1 MNATRR
7 GLNRFLL
14 FLVAVVL
21 LGMGVLSLAVGLLPG
36 GTDTWTSVMGGFQG
50 WLESLGRES
59 AGWGAVA
66 AIVVLA
72 IILILI
78 ASAAVRGRRQAP
90 LQSTGSAND
99 EGRITVT
106 DGFASEALK
115 NALGERDEILS
126 SRVSAGEV
134 GKESVLHVAVT
145 PRQNT
150 SPRDVAEHVDTLVT
164 NLAALTGQNL
174 RAYIS
179 IHSGLRA
186 KLARDNTR
194 VH

>member
-7 GLNRFLL
+7 GLNRFRL

-21 LGMGVLSLAVGLLPG
+21 LGLGALALAVGLLPG

-126 SRVSAGEV
+126 SRISAGDV
-134 GKESVLHVAVT
+134 RKESVLHVAVT

>member
-7 GLNRFLL
+7 GLNRF
-14 FLVAVVL
+14 VL
-21 LGMGVLSLAVGLLPG
+21 LLVGIILLAAGALGLAVGLLPG
-36 GTDTWTSVMGGFQG
+36 GADTWTTVTGGFQG

-66 AIVVLA
+66 ALVVVA
-72 IILILI
+72 IILIVI

-90 LQSTGSAND
+90 LQSTGSASD

-106 DGFASEALK
+106 DNFAAEALK
-115 NALGERDEILS
+115 NALADRDEILS
-126 SRVSAGEV
+126 SKVTAGEIS
-134 GKESVLHVAVT
+134 KESVLHVAVT

-150 SPRDVAEHVDTLVT
+150 SPRQVAEHVDTLVG
-164 NLAALTGQNL
+164 NLATLTGQNV
-174 RAYIS
+174 RTYIS

>member
-1 MNATRR
+1 MRIASIAT
-7 GLNRFLL
+7 GPI
-14 FLVAVVL
+14 AIT
-21 LGMGVLSLAVGLLPG
+21 GAAVGALGNVLFG
-36 GTDTWTSVMGGFQG
+36 GGF
-50 WLESLGRES
+50 
-59 AGWGAVA
+59 ADT
-66 AIVVLA
+66 I
-72 IILILI
+72 
-78 ASAAVRGRRQAP
+78 
-90 LQSTGSAND
+90 TGSANA

-115 NALGERDEILS
+115 NALAERDEILS
-126 SRVSAGEV
+126 SRITAGEV
-134 GKESVLHVAVT
+134 GRESVLHVAVT

-150 SPRDVAEHVDTLVT
+150 SPREVAAHVDTLVT

-186 KLARDNTR
+186 KLARENTR

>member
-21 LGMGVLSLAVGLLPG
+21 LGLGALALAVGLLPG
-36 GTDTWTSVMGGFQG
+36 GTGTWTSVMGGFQG

-90 LQSTGSAND
+90 LQSTGSATD

-126 SRVSAGEV
+126 SRISAGEV
-134 GKESVLHVAVT
+134 GKQSVLHVAVT

-150 SPRDVAEHVDTLVT
+150 SPREVAQHVDTLVT

>member
-21 LGMGVLSLAVGLLPG
+21 LGLAALALAVGLLPG
-36 GTDTWTSVMGGFQG
+36 GADTWTSVMGGFQG

-66 AIVVLA
+66 AIVVLV
-72 IILILI
+72 ILLVLI
-78 ASAAVRGRRQAP
+78 ASAAVRGRRHAP
-90 LQSTGSAND
+90 LQSTGSASD

-126 SRVSAGEV
+126 SRITAGEV

-150 SPRDVAEHVDTLVT
+150 SPREVAEHVDTLVT
-164 NLAALTGQNL
+164 NLAAITGQNL

-186 KLARDNTR
+186 RLARDNTR

>member
-7 GLNRFLL
+7 GLNRFVL
-14 FLVAVVL
+14 FLVAVAL
-21 LGMGVLSLAVGLLPG
+21 LALGALALAVGLLPG

-50 WLESLGRES
+50 WLVSLGKES

-66 AIVVLA
+66 AFVVLA
-72 IILILI
+72 IILIAI
-78 ASAAVRGRRQAP
+78 ASAAVRGRRQAA
-90 LQSTGSAND
+90 LQSTGSANA

-115 NALGERDEILS
+115 NALAERDEILS
-126 SRVSAGEV
+126 SRITAGEIDR
-134 GKESVLHVAVT
+134 ESVLHVAVT

-150 SPRDVAEHVDTLVT
+150 SPRQVAEHVDTLVT
-164 NLAALTGQNL
+164 NLAAVTGQNL

-194 VH
+194 VN

>member
-7 GLNRFLL
+7 GLNRFVL
-14 FLVAVVL
+14 FLVGVAL
-21 LGMGVLSLAVGLLPG
+21 LAAGALALAVALLPG
-36 GTDTWTSVMGGFQG
+36 GTDTWTTVMGGFQG

-66 AIVVLA
+66 AFLVLA
-72 IILILI
+72 LVFIVI

-90 LQSTGSAND
+90 LQSTGSDSA

-106 DGFASEALK
+106 DGFAAEALK
-115 NALGERDEILS
+115 NALAERDEILS
-126 SRVSAGEV
+126 SRISAGEV
-134 GKESVLHVAVT
+134 QRESVLHVAVT

-150 SPRDVAEHVDTLVT
+150 SPRQVAEHVDTLVT

>member
-21 LGMGVLSLAVGLLPG
+21 LGLGALALAVGLLPG

-50 WLESLGRES
+50 WLQGLGRDS

-66 AIVVLA
+66 AFVVLA
-72 IILILI
+72 IILIVI
-78 ASAAVRGRRQAP
+78 AASAVRGRRQAP

-99 EGRITVT
+99 AGRITVT
-106 DGFASEALK
+106 DDFASEALK
-115 NALGERDEILS
+115 NALGDRDEILS
-126 SRVSAGEV
+126 SRISAGEI
-134 GKESVLHVAVT
+134 KNESVLHVAVT

-150 SPRDVAEHVDTLVT
+150 SPRQVAEHVDTLVT
-164 NLAALTGQNL
+164 NLAALTGQNV

-186 KLARDNTR
+186 KLARDNAR

>member
-7 GLNRFLL
+7 GLNRFFL
-14 FLVAVVL
+14 FLVAIVL
-21 LGMGVLSLAVGLLPG
+21 LAAGALALAVALVPG
-36 GTDTWTSVMGGFQG
+36 VADAWTSIAGGFQG
-50 WLESLGRES
+50 WLQDLGRDS

-72 IILILI
+72 IILIVM
-78 ASAAVRGRRQAP
+78 ASAAVRGRRHTP
-90 LQSTGSAND
+90 LQSTGSATDN
-99 EGRITVT
+99 GRITVT
-106 DGFASEALK
+106 DGFASAALN
-115 NALGERDEILS
+115 NALEERDEILS
-126 SRVSAGEV
+126 ARVTAGEV
-134 GKESVLHVAVT
+134 RHESVLHVAVT

-150 SPRDVAEHVDTLVT
+150 SPRQVAEHVETLVS
-164 NLAALTGQNL
+164 NLASLTGQEL

-194 VH
+194 VQ

>member
-7 GLNRFLL
+7 GLNRFVL

-21 LGMGVLSLAVGLLPG
+21 LAAGALALAVGLLPG

-66 AIVVLA
+66 AFVVLA
-72 IILILI
+72 VILIVI

-90 LQSTGSAND
+90 LQSTGSANA

-115 NALGERDEILS
+115 NALADRDEILS
-126 SRVSAGEV
+126 SRISAGEI
-134 GKESVLHVAVT
+134 GHESVLHVAVT

-150 SPRDVAEHVDTLVT
+150 SPRQVAEHVDTLVT
-164 NLAALTGQNL
+164 NLAAITGQNL

>member
-21 LGMGVLSLAVGLLPG
+21 LGLGALALAVGLLPG
-36 GTDTWTSVMGGFQG
+36 GIDTWTSVMGGFQG

-90 LQSTGSAND
+90 LQSTGSATD

-115 NALGERDEILS
+115 SALGERDEILS
-126 SRVSAGEV
+126 SRITAGEV
-134 GKESVLHVAVT
+134 AKQSVLHVAVT

>member
-14 FLVAVVL
+14 FLVGIIL
-21 LGMGVLSLAVGLLPG
+21 LAAGALALAVGLLPAG
-36 GTDTWTSVMGGFQG
+36 ADTWTSVMGGFQE
-50 WLESLGRES
+50 WLVSLGRES

-66 AIVVLA
+66 AIVVVA
-72 IILILI
+72 IILIVI
-78 ASAAVRGRRQAP
+78 AASAVRGRRQAP
-90 LQSTGSAND
+90 LQSTGSASD
-99 EGRITVT
+99 QGRITVT

-115 NALGERDEILS
+115 NALAERDEILS
-126 SRVSAGEV
+126 SKVTAGEIS
-134 GKESVLHVAVT
+134 KESVLHVAVT

-150 SPRDVAEHVDTLVT
+150 SPREVAEHVDTLVT

-186 KLARDNTR
+186 KLARDTTR

>member
-21 LGMGVLSLAVGLLPG
+21 LGLGALALAVGLLPG

-164 NLAALTGQNL
+164 NRAALTGQNL

>member
-21 LGMGVLSLAVGLLPG
+21 LGLGALALAVGLLPG

-72 IILILI
+72 ILLILI

>member
-21 LGMGVLSLAVGLLPG
+21 LGLAALALAVGLLPG

-66 AIVVLA
+66 AIVVLV
-72 IILILI
+72 ILLVLI
-78 ASAAVRGRRQAP
+78 ASAAVRGRRHAP
-90 LQSTGSAND
+90 LQSTGSASD

-126 SRVSAGEV
+126 SRITAGEV
-134 GKESVLHVAVT
+134 GKQSVLHVAVT

-150 SPRDVAEHVDTLVT
+150 SPREVAEHVDTLVT
-164 NLAALTGQNL
+164 NLAAITGQNL

-186 KLARDNTR
+186 RLARDNTR

>member
-7 GLNRFLL
+7 GLNRFIL

-21 LGMGVLSLAVGLLPG
+21 LAAGALALAVGLVPG
-36 GTDTWTSVMGGFQG
+36 GTDTWTTVMGGFQG
-50 WLESLGRES
+50 WLESLGRDS

-66 AIVVLA
+66 AFVVLG
-72 IILILI
+72 IILIVI
-78 ASAAVRGRRQAP
+78 ASSAVRGRRHAP
-90 LQSTGSAND
+90 LQSTGSASA

-115 NALGERDEILS
+115 NALAERDEILS
-126 SRVSAGEV
+126 SRVTAGEINR
-134 GKESVLHVAVT
+134 ESVLHVAVT

-150 SPRDVAEHVDTLVT
+150 SPRQVAEHVDTLVT

-179 IHSGLRA
+179 IHTGLRA

-194 VH
+194 VN

>member
-7 GLNRFLL
+7 GLNRFVL
-14 FLVAVVL
+14 FLVALVL
-21 LGMGVLSLAVGLLPG
+21 LALGALALAVGLLPDG
-36 GTDTWTSVMGGFQG
+36 ATTWTTVMGGFQG
-50 WLESLGRES
+50 WLVSLGRES

-72 IILILI
+72 IILIAI
-78 ASAAVRGRRQAP
+78 AASAVRGRRQAP
-90 LQSTGSAND
+90 LQSTGSANA
-99 EGRITVT
+99 EGRITIT

-115 NALGERDEILS
+115 NALAERDEILS
-126 SRVSAGEV
+126 SKVTAGEV
-134 GKESVLHVAVT
+134 GKESVLHVSVT

-150 SPRDVAEHVDTLVT
+150 SPREVAEHVDTLVT
-164 NLAALTGQNL
+164 NLATLTGQNL

-186 KLARDNTR
+186 KLARDTTR

>member
-14 FLVAVVL
+14 FLVAVAL
-21 LGMGVLSLAVGLLPG
+21 LAGGALALAVGLLPG
-36 GTDTWTSVMGGFQG
+36 GSEAWTNIVGGFQG
-50 WLESLGRES
+50 WLQGLGRET
-59 AGWGAVA
+59 AGWGAFA
-66 AIVVLA
+66 GLVVLA
-72 IILILI
+72 IILIAI
-78 ASAAVRGRRQAP
+78 VAAAVRGRRQAP
-90 LQSTGSAND
+90 LQSTGSANA

-126 SRVSAGEV
+126 ARISAGEV
-134 GKESVLHVAVT
+134 KNESVLHVAVT

-150 SPRDVAEHVDTLVT
+150 SPRQVADHVDTLVA
-164 NLAALTGQNL
+164 NLSALTGQDV
-174 RAYIS
+174 RTYIS

-186 KLARDNTR
+186 KLAHENTR

>member
-21 LGMGVLSLAVGLLPG
+21 LGLGALALAVGLLPG

-50 WLESLGRES
+50 WLQGLGRDS

-66 AIVVLA
+66 AFVVLA
-72 IILILI
+72 IILIVI
-78 ASAAVRGRRQAP
+78 AASAVRGRRQAP

-99 EGRITVT
+99 AGRITVT
-106 DGFASEALK
+106 DDFASEALN
-115 NALGERDEILS
+115 NALGDRDEILS
-126 SRVSAGEV
+126 SRISAGEI
-134 GKESVLHVAVT
+134 KNESVLHVAVT

-150 SPRDVAEHVDTLVT
+150 SPRQVAEHVDTLVT
-164 NLAALTGQNL
+164 NLAALTGQNV

-194 VH
+194 VQ

>member
-14 FLVAVVL
+14 FLVAVAL
-21 LGMGVLSLAVGLLPG
+21 LAVGALALAVGLLPG
-36 GTDTWTSVMGGFQG
+36 GSEVWTNIAGGFQG
-50 WLESLGRES
+50 WLRGLGRET
-59 AGWGAVA
+59 AGWGAFAVL
-66 AIVVLA
+66 VVLA
-72 IILILI
+72 IIFI
-78 ASAAVRGRRQAP
+78 AIVAAAVRGRRQAP
-90 LQSTGSAND
+90 LQSTGSANA

-126 SRVSAGEV
+126 ARISAGEV
-134 GKESVLHVAVT
+134 KNESVLHVAVT

-150 SPRDVAEHVDTLVT
+150 SPRQVADHVDTLVA
-164 NLAALTGQNL
+164 NLSALTGQDV
-174 RAYIS
+174 RTYIS

-186 KLARDNTR
+186 KLAHENTR

>member
-7 GLNRFLL
+7 GLNRFVL
-14 FLVAVVL
+14 FLVALAL
-21 LGMGVLSLAVGLLPG
+21 LGLGALALTIALLPG
-36 GTDTWTSVMGGFQG
+36 GTDTWTTVTGGFQG
-50 WLESLGRES
+50 WLQSLGRES

-66 AIVVLA
+66 VIVVLA
-72 IILILI
+72 IILIVI
-78 ASAAVRGRRQAP
+78 AASAVRGRRHAP
-90 LQSTGSAND
+90 LQSTGSATD
-99 EGRITVT
+99 QGRITVT
-106 DGFASEALK
+106 DAFASEALR
-115 NALGERDEILS
+115 NALADRDEILS
-126 SRVSAGEV
+126 SRVTAGEV

-150 SPRDVAEHVDTLVT
+150 SPRQVAEHVDTLVT

-179 IHSGLRA
+179 IHTGLRA
-186 KLARDNTR
+186 TLARDNTR

>member
-7 GLNRFLL
+7 GLNRFVL
-14 FLVAVVL
+14 FVVALVL
-21 LGMGVLSLAVGLLPG
+21 LALAALALLVGLVPG
-36 GTDTWTSVMGGFQG
+36 GADTWTTVMGGFQG

-66 AIVVLA
+66 AFVAIAIV
-72 IILILI
+72 LILI

-90 LQSTGSAND
+90 LQSTGSAGA

-115 NALGERDEILS
+115 NALAERDEILS
-126 SRVSAGEV
+126 SRVSAGEIQH
-134 GKESVLHVAVT
+134 ESVLHVAVT

-150 SPRDVAEHVDTLVT
+150 SPRQVAEHVDTLVT

>member
-7 GLNRFLL
+7 GLNRFIL
-14 FLVAVVL
+14 FVVALVL
-21 LGMGVLSLAVGLLPG
+21 LALAALALLVGLVPG
-36 GTDTWTSVMGGFQG
+36 GADTWTTVMGGFQG

-66 AIVVLA
+66 AFVVIAIV
-72 IILILI
+72 LIVI
-78 ASAAVRGRRQAP
+78 ASSAVRGRRQAP
-90 LQSTGSAND
+90 LQSTGSASD

-115 NALGERDEILS
+115 NALAERDEILS
-126 SRVSAGEV
+126 SRVSAGEIQH
-134 GKESVLHVAVT
+134 ESVLHVAVT

-150 SPRDVAEHVDTLVT
+150 SPRQVAEHVDTLVT

>member
-21 LGMGVLSLAVGLLPG
+21 LGLAALALAVGLLPG
-36 GTDTWTSVMGGFQG
+36 GTDAWTSVMGGFQG

-66 AIVVLA
+66 AIVVLV
-72 IILILI
+72 ILLVLI
-78 ASAAVRGRRQAP
+78 ASAAVRGRRHAP
-90 LQSTGSAND
+90 LQSTGSASD

-126 SRVSAGEV
+126 SRITAGEV
-134 GKESVLHVAVT
+134 GKQSVLHVAVT

-150 SPRDVAEHVDTLVT
+150 SPREVAEHVDTLVT
-164 NLAALTGQNL
+164 NLAAITGQNL

-186 KLARDNTR
+186 RLARDNTR

>member
-7 GLNRFLL
+7 GLNRFVL
-14 FLVAVVL
+14 FLVGIIL
-21 LGMGVLSLAVGLLPG
+21 LAAGALALAVGLLPAG
-36 GTDTWTSVMGGFQG
+36 ADTWTSVMGGFQE
-50 WLESLGRES
+50 WLVSLGRES

-72 IILILI
+72 IILIVI
-78 ASAAVRGRRQAP
+78 AASAVRGRRQAP
-90 LQSTGSAND
+90 LQSTGSASD
-99 EGRITVT
+99 QGRITVT

-115 NALGERDEILS
+115 NALAERDEILS
-126 SRVSAGEV
+126 SKVTAGEIS
-134 GKESVLHVAVT
+134 KESVLHVAVT

-150 SPRDVAEHVDTLVT
+150 SPREVAEHVDTLVT

-186 KLARDNTR
+186 KLARDTTR

>member
-21 LGMGVLSLAVGLLPG
+21 LAAATLALLVGLAPA
-36 GTDTWTSVMGGFQG
+36 GTETWTSVMGGFQG
-50 WLESLGRES
+50 WLEGLGRDS

-66 AIVVLA
+66 VIVVLA
-72 IILILI
+72 IILIVI
-78 ASAAVRGRRQAP
+78 AASAVRGRRHAA
-90 LQSTGSAND
+90 LQSSGSANA

-106 DGFASEALK
+106 DAFASEALK
-115 NALGERDEILS
+115 NALAERDEILS
-126 SRVSAGEV
+126 SRVTAGEISR
-134 GKESVLHVAVT
+134 ESVLHVAVT

-150 SPRDVAEHVDTLVT
+150 SPRQVAEHVDTLVT
-164 NLAALTGQNL
+164 NLGALTGRNV

-186 KLARDNTR
+186 KLARDSTR
-194 VH
+194 VN

>member
-7 GLNRFLL
+7 GLNRFIL
-14 FLVAVVL
+14 FVVALVL
-21 LGMGVLSLAVGLLPG
+21 LALAPLALLVGLAPG
-36 GTDTWTSVMGGFQG
+36 GADTWTTVMGGFQG

-66 AIVVLA
+66 AFVVIAIV
-72 IILILI
+72 LIVI
-78 ASAAVRGRRQAP
+78 ASSAIRGRRQAP
-90 LQSTGSAND
+90 LQSTGSDSA

-106 DGFASEALK
+106 DAFASEALK
-115 NALGERDEILS
+115 NALAERDEILS
-126 SRVSAGEV
+126 SRITAGEIQH
-134 GKESVLHVAVT
+134 ESVLHVAVT

-150 SPRDVAEHVDTLVT
+150 SPRQVAEHVDTLVS

>member
-7 GLNRFLL
+7 GLNRFVL
-14 FLVAVVL
+14 FLVAVAL
-21 LGMGVLSLAVGLLPG
+21 LALGALALLVGLVSG
-36 GTDTWTSVMGGFQG
+36 GTDTWTTVMGGLQG
-50 WLESLGRES
+50 WLQSLGRES

-66 AIVVLA
+66 VIVVLA
-72 IILILI
+72 IILIVI
-78 ASAAVRGRRQAP
+78 AASAVRGRRHAP
-90 LQSTGSAND
+90 LQSTGSATD

-106 DGFASEALK
+106 DSFASEALK
-115 NALGERDEILS
+115 NALADRDEILS
-126 SRVSAGEV
+126 SRVTAGEV

-150 SPRDVAEHVDTLVT
+150 SPRQVADHVDTLVT

-179 IHSGLRA
+179 IHTGLRA

>member
-21 LGMGVLSLAVGLLPG
+21 LGLGALALAVGLLPG

-106 DGFASEALK
+106 DRFASEALK

>member
-21 LGMGVLSLAVGLLPG
+21 LGLGALALAVGLLPG

-164 NLAALTGQNL
+164 NLAALTSQNL

>member
-21 LGMGVLSLAVGLLPG
+21 LGLAALALAVGLLPG
-36 GTDTWTSVMGGFQG
+36 GTDAWTSVMGGFQG

-66 AIVVLA
+66 AIVVLV
-72 IILILI
+72 ILLVLI
-78 ASAAVRGRRQAP
+78 ASAAVRGRRHAP
-90 LQSTGSAND
+90 LQSTGSASD
-99 EGRITVT
+99 EGRVTVT

-126 SRVSAGEV
+126 SRITAGEV
-134 GKESVLHVAVT
+134 GKQSVLHVAVT

-150 SPRDVAEHVDTLVT
+150 SPREVAEHVDTLVT
-164 NLAALTGQNL
+164 NLAAITGQNL

-186 KLARDNTR
+186 RLARDNTR

>member
-21 LGMGVLSLAVGLLPG
+21 LGLGALALAVGLLPG
-36 GTDTWTSVMGGFQG
+36 GPDTWTSVMGGFQG

-90 LQSTGSAND
+90 LQSTGSATD

-126 SRVSAGEV
+126 SRITAGEV
-134 GKESVLHVAVT
+134 AKQSVLHVAVT

-150 SPRDVAEHVDTLVT
+150 SPREVAEHVDTLVT